1 MEENQTLAN
10 LLRQKAESLINA
22 PTEFARN
29 ITDPQA
35 FLKQFGYTPN
45 QQLSGFSAGYAGVPE
60 KPPSDIGVLDPNNIE
75 YNKGYGSGEF
85 ANAITGVAAPLA
97 SMSKPFVKPVAK
109 AIGEQALNATENM
122 MANQGLMPSIV
133 PRTNVVSTRVPTAVK
148 ATENPLTSTLLS
160 DYATAKKEP
169 NIFEHH
175 INLMSEYP
183 HLTSKAKSVEG
194 KAEDF
199 VKQSTDN
206 LLWLHDQV
214 PIETRGRSKLWY
226 DGARNIVDRW
236 GKEYGIPDQAASG
249 VLAVLSPQKD
259 WFMNVSLG
267 NRVIDIMKN
276 QQAYKWD
283 KAMQN
288 VAGEIWDNPKYKP
301 MLNAIKGKRLED
313 LTDPVEKAMW
323 LRTFDQAH
331 LPREHQIVTPE
342 GDFSGVRLNK
352 TGEPSKTGWGSLNE
366 IAKAVSIY
374 ENPTKENVSKQLGGM
389 HKVRNFY
396 NNIYDPNNPLGFTT
410 IDTHAVAANAL
421 RPFSGKSREVAHNF
435 NSNILGETGPSGSA
449 FSGLQGTYPI
459 QYEPYQRAA
468 KERGVL
474 PREMQSI
481 TWEAIRGLFPD
492 TFKTAANT
500 KIIDDIWAKVKAKKL
515 SINDARNQILE
526 KTGGIN
532 EPEWKK

>member
-1 MEENQTLAN
+1 MGKKEDYQQIGQAIQNTSQVMPSVL
-10 LLRQKAESLINA
+10 ESLARGGIAQVPGTVGDVSQTARDFFPQTMQSTFGNRVA
-22 PTEFARN
+22 PTTEE
-29 ITDPQA
+29 ILQA
-35 FLKQFGYTPN
+35 
-45 QQLSGFSAGYAGVPE
+45 
-60 KPPSDIGVLDPNNIE
+60 
-75 YNKGYGSGEF
+75 
-85 ANAITGVAAPLA
+85 
-97 SMSKPFVKPVAK
+97 
-109 AIGEQALNATENM
+109 
-122 MANQGLMPSIV
+122 V
-133 PRTNVVSTRVPTAVK
+133 PRINPDYQGSQSHEMVGGLVGPALGKMLKMGAEASKGLKGGLSIEDVSNVRPDIVSTRVPTAVK
-148 ATENPLTSTLLS
+148 ATENPMTSTLLS
-160 DYATAKKEP
+160 NYEAAKNEP
-169 NIFEHH
+169 TIFQHH
-175 INLMSEYP
+175 TNLMSEYP
-183 HLTSKAKSVEG
+183 HLISKSKSIEG

-199 VKQSTDN
+199 VNQSTNN

-214 PIETRGRSKLWY
+214 PAETRQRSKLWY

-236 GKEYGIPDQAASG
+236 GKEYNIPDQAASG

-276 QQAYKWD
+276 QQAFKWD
-283 KAMQN
+283 KAMQKT
-288 VAGEIWDNPKYKP
+288 ASEIWADEKYKP
-301 MLNAIKGKRLED
+301 MVDAIKNKRLED
-313 LTDPVEKAMW
+313 ITDPTEKAMW

-331 LPREHQIVTPE
+331 LPREHQIVSPE
-342 GDFSGVRLNK
+342 GDFTGVRLNK

-366 IAKAVSIY
+366 IAKAISIY
-374 ENPTKENVSKQLGGM
+374 DNPSVENVSKQLGGM

-435 NSNILGETGPSGSA
+435 GSGIKGEVGPSGSS
-449 FSGLQGTYPI
+449 FSGLQGTYPL

-468 KERGVL
+468 KERGIL

-492 TFKTAANT
+492 TFKNATNT
-500 KIIDDIWAKVKAKKL
+500 KIIDDIWSKVKAKKL

-532 EPEWKK
+532 EPEWK